1 MMAWEISVSAI
12 ALLISS
18 TWAFYA
24 MRDSELSMFVVGATY
39 AMAIIFLLRTAV
51 ALGDAVSGFLAL
63 PGLIPSFGMFF
74 YAIARFIEDYRLGKR
89 TRVVRREEVQ
99 GGEG

>member
-1 MMAWEISVSAI
+1 MAWGITVSAI
-12 ALLISS
+12 ALLVSS

-39 AMAIIFLLRTAV
+39 AMATIFLIRVSIAV
-51 ALGDAVSGFLAL
+51 GDAVSGFLAL

-74 YAIARFIEDYRLGKR
+74 YAIARFIEDYRLGR
-89 TRVVRREEVQ
+89 RALRVRSREEVQ